1 MPWDLTS
8 VNEEAIL
15 HMEDI
20 SSYVLVTAAYNEGKL
35 IEQTISSIVSQ
46 TVRPKKWIVV
56 SDGSN
61 DNTDEIVE
69 QYAGRYEFLHL
80 HRVCEDH
87 PRNFAAQVNA
97 INLGLSLLK
106 GTEYSFV
113 GNIDADITLDPNY
126 FERLLNE
133 FRMDD
138 QLGIGGGAICERGRD
153 GVFKDRRGNSTGSV
167 AHACQLFRRQC
178 FEAIGG
184 AYLPLPYGG
193 PDHYAEIMA
202 RKSCWRVASFT
213 DLKVFHHRRTASVG
227 GVLRGWFRQGKMD
240 YSLGTLPLFEA
251 FKLLRRTLMKPYLI
265 GAIARCAG
273 FLHSYWR
280 REKRAIPQDVLL
292 YFRNEQRR
300 RLAQFAS
307 ILGQQTSRVGLE

>member
-1 MPWDLTS
+1 M
-8 VNEEAIL
+8 NKEAIR
-15 HMEDI
+15 HMEDKPSFVI
-20 SSYVLVTAAYNEGKL
+20 VTAAYNEGKF

-56 SDGSN
+56 SDGSS

-69 QYAGRYEFLHL
+69 QYAGRYDFLHL
-80 HRVCEDH
+80 HRVTEDH

-106 GTEYSFV
+106 DEKYSFV

-138 QLGIGGGAICERGRD
+138 RLGIGGGAICERGRD
-153 GVFKDRRGNSTGSV
+153 GIFKDRRGNSAGSV
-167 AHACQLFRRQC
+167 AHACQLFRWEC

-193 PDHYAEIMA
+193 PDTYAEIMA
-202 RKSCWRVASFT
+202 RKSHWRVASFT
-213 DLKVFHHRRTASVG
+213 HLKVFHHRRTASAG
-227 GVLRGWFRQGKMD
+227 GVLSGWFRQGKMD

-251 FKLLRRTLMKPYLI
+251 FKLLRRTLMKPYLV

-280 REKRAIPQDVLL
+280 REKRVIPQDVLL
-292 YFRNEQRR
+292 YSRNEQRQ
-300 RLAQFAS
+300 RLAQLVS
-307 ILGQQTSRVGLE
+307 VLSQQTSRVGFE

>member
-1 MPWDLTS
+1 
-8 VNEEAIL
+8 
-15 HMEDI
+15 MEDT
-20 SSYVLVTAAYNEGKL
+20 SSYVLVTAAYNEGRL

-46 TVRPKKWIVV
+46 SVRPKKWVIV
-56 SDGSN
+56 SDGSS

-69 QYAGRYEFLHL
+69 RYAKRYEFLYF

-97 INLGLSLLK
+97 INLGLSLLE

-126 FERLLNE
+126 FKRLLNE
-133 FRMDD
+133 FRKDD
-138 QLGIGGGAICERGRD
+138 RLGIGGGAICERARN
-153 GVFKDRRGNSTGSV
+153 GVFKDRPGNSIGSV
-167 AHACQLFRRQC
+167 AHACQLFRRKC
-178 FEAIGG
+178 FDAIGG

-193 PDHYAEIMA
+193 PDTYAEILA

-213 DLKVFHHRRTASVG
+213 HLKVFHHRRTASAG
-227 GVLRGWFRQGKMD
+227 GVLRGCFRQGKMD

-251 FKLLRRTLMKPYLI
+251 FKLLRRILVKPYLV

-280 REKRAIPQDVLL
+280 REKRDIPQDVLL

-300 RLAQFAS
+300 RLAQLVS
-307 ILGQQTSRVGLE
+307 IFDQQQSRVGLE